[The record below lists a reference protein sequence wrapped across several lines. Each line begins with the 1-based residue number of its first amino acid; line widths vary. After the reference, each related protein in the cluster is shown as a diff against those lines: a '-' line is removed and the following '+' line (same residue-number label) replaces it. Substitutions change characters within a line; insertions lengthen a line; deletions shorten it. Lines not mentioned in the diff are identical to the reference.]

1 MSSRTTAINEK
12 LYQYL
17 LDVSLRETELQQ
29 RLRAETA
36 ELPERNMQISPE
48 QGQFMEFLVRLL
60 SAKRCIEV
68 GTFTGYSTLSMA
80 RAIPDDGRIIAC
92 DLSREWT
99 DIARRYWEEAGVAER
114 IDLRLAPAS
123 ETLDALLEQGDEGNW
138 DFAFID
144 ADKTGYDSYYEQC
157 LDLLRPGGV
166 IAVDNTLWHGKV
178 ADETVTDDEDTQA
191 IRRFNDKLRADE
203 RVDLTL
209 VPIGDGLT
217 LARKREGA

>member
-1 MSSRTTAINEK
+1 MSSRTTAITEK

-17 LDVSLRETELQQ
+17 LDVSLRESELQQ

-36 ELPERNMQISPE
+36 ELPERTMQISPE
-48 QGQFMEFLVRLL
+48 QGQFMEFFLRVLGAR
-60 SAKRCIEV
+60 RCIEV

-80 RAIPDDGRIIAC
+80 RALPDDGRIIAC

-99 DIARRYWEEAGVAER
+99 DIARRYWEEAGVDGL
-114 IDLRLAPAS
+114 IDLRIGPAN
-123 ETLDALLEQGDEGNW
+123 ETLDALLENGEAGRW

-157 LDLLRPGGV
+157 LDLLRSGGI